1 MVIDT
6 CKEKQSSYDPSNRMP
21 LLIET
26 FASRDSLK
34 QRRGRA
40 GRTRPGTCYKL
51 ISKQKFDKLPQHG
64 EPEIKRCA
72 LDQTLLSLLYLG
84 IEKTSGSF
92 LATLLDP
99 PHQASIDSAIYSLEK
114 LGAITISLSAEKK
127 LSLTPLGIHLAGIP
141 APPPVGKSEFYV
153 VYLFL
158 SYFPNCLPNI
168 FPPFPVLVMGSM
180 LGCRSASLAMAAGM
194 SVGRSPFL
202 RINTFRNNNHS
213 VDEKEE
219 KQEIKNEM
227 ILEERKKLSESVGH
241 SDLSLLAAA
250 YLTWDSITGGAK
262 RKYCESIGLSI
273 NSIRDMKKMVNQLE

>member
-1 MVIDT
+1 
-6 CKEKQSSYDPSNRMP
+6 
-21 LLIET
+21 
-26 FASRDSLK
+26 
-34 QRRGRA
+34 
-40 GRTRPGTCYKL
+40 
-51 ISKQKFDKLPQHG
+51 
-64 EPEIKRCA
+64 
-72 LDQTLLSLLYLG
+72 
-84 IEKTSGSF
+84 
-92 LATLLDP
+92 
-99 PHQASIDSAIYSLEK
+99 
-114 LGAITISLSAEKK
+114 
-127 LSLTPLGIHLAGIP
+127 
-141 APPPVGKSEFYV
+141 
-153 VYLFL
+153 
-158 SYFPNCLPNI
+158 
-168 FPPFPVLVMGSM
+168 
-180 LGCRSASLAMAAGM
+180 MAAGM